1 MSVRLNKVTKEFNI
15 GLQTAV
21 EFLQKKGFTEVE
33 ANPNYKISDEQ
44 FSLLQQE
51 FSTDKGL
58 RTEAKMLIQQR
69 QEQTKERKKPVPVVE
84 DYVDFQW
91 SAAGDVAQLVI
102 CYLVSHCF
110 GSFYDVVQLLPGTHQ

>member
-21 EFLQKKGFTEVE
+21 EFLQKKGFTQVE
-33 ANPNYKISDEQ
+33 ANPNYKISDEE

-58 RTEAKMLIQQR
+58 RTEAKMLIQQLFFLNMLFIR
-69 QEQTKERKKPVPVVE
+69 FT
-84 DYVDFQW
+84 
-91 SAAGDVAQLVI
+91 
-102 CYLVSHCF
+102 
-110 GSFYDVVQLLPGTHQ
+110 